1 MLVMISCGP
10 KSSSI
15 IKTISTQTDNIDF
28 QCYYTIDE
36 FINQSTLRHLA
47 FDRLVFTSKF
57 INNDNDMS
65 KLCDY
70 IRSNMSMTE
79 VVMILPKSQQSLEE
93 VFKNYFDSPM
103 YTVMYIDRVATR
115 NIVDAVSSPIV
126 DIKAKYYTFDK
137 PSSNTKKSKIGT
149 MQGGKRNKTQN
160 QENNSDLKETYKT
173 SENVPKLEENNTSDE
188 SSIKDVKPALNPELN
203 TSENISSVTRNNEN
217 ISGFSETSV
226 SLGVGIANQEN
237 LEDPFDDFDL
247 TIGDFGSSH
256 TDSGFVGDDEYDE
269 LEEFARNQNFL
280 ENSEVKGIENENQQE
295 DINDIRNKNS
305 TVSNIKPEIRNT
317 NNSYVSENLGSS
329 NMKEEIRNQKVV
341 LVTGLNGAG
350 CTAYVVNRAMA
361 EVKSGRRVL
370 ILDLD
375 YNDNGL
381 LSFIDVK
388 AFYDRNCINGIN
400 NLTVYNEDGIDIMS
414 NGYNI
419 GVQYIDSNFF
429 KGSLEGY
436 DTILLDCPIEC
447 INVLSDDVVKNS
459 DIVVCSISDV
469 SKLIEFTSMLYNR
482 NYVSY
487 EKEKYIS
494 KKGVCANKKISSD
507 DIKYVK
513 DILLFP
519 NDCWL
524 NN

>member
-28 QCYYTIDE
+28 QCYYSIDE

-57 INNDNDMS
+57 INNDEDMS

-93 VFKNYFDSPM
+93 VFKKYFDSPM
-103 YTVMYIDRVATR
+103 YTVMYIDRVATK

-126 DIKAKYYTFDK
+126 DIRAKYYTFDK
-137 PSSNTKKSKIGT
+137 PSSNTKKNKIGT

-160 QENNSDLKETYKT
+160 QENDYDLKETSKT
-173 SENVPKLEENNTSDE
+173 SESVPKLEENNTSDE
-188 SSIKDVKPALNPELN
+188 SIIKDVKPALNSELN
-203 TSENISSVTRNNEN
+203 TDEDNFSVSRNNEN
-217 ISGFSETSV
+217 ISGFGEPSV
-226 SLGVGIANQEN
+226 SLGVGIANQKN
-237 LEDPFDDFDL
+237 SEDPFDDFDL

-269 LEEFARNQNFL
+269 LEEFARNQSFL
-280 ENSEVKGIENENQQE
+280 ENSEIKGIEAEKQQE
-295 DINDIRNKNS
+295 DSNIRNKNFS
-305 TVSNIKPEIRNT
+305 ISNVKSEIRNT

-329 NMKEEIRNQKVV
+329 NMKEEVRNQKVV
-341 LVTGLNGAG
+341 LVTGLKGSG

-361 EVKSGRRVL
+361 EVKSGKKVL
-370 ILDLD
+370 IVDLD

-388 AFYDRNCINGIN
+388 AYYDRNCINGIN
-400 NLTVYNEDGIDIMS
+400 NLSVYNEDGIDIMS
-414 NGYNI
+414 NGYNV
-419 GVQYIDSNFF
+419 GVQYVDSNFF
-429 KGSLEGY
+429 KGSLDIY

-459 DIVVCSISDV
+459 DIVICSISDV
-469 SKLIEFTSMLYNR
+469 SKIIEFTNMLYNR
-482 NYVSY
+482 NYVSSK
-487 EKEKYIS
+487 KEKYIS
-494 KKGVCANKKISSD
+494 NKGVCANKKISSD